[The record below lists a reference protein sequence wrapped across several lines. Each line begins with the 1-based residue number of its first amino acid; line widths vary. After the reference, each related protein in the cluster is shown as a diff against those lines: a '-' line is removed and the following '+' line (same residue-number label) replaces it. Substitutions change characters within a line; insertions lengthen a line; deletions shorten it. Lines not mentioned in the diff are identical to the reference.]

1 MKLTFLGT
9 GSAFTVGMK
18 NYHSN
23 LLLESDGKKK
33 LLIDCGSDARFSL
46 HEKGYS
52 YKDITDI
59 YISHLH
65 ADHAGGLEWL
75 ALTTKFDKKCKKPR
89 LHVCEIML
97 PDLWKK
103 TLSGGLST
111 LYKKNKKIALQDY
124 FKVEAIKPNGF
135 FEWEKIKFQII
146 QTIHIVNGFA
156 FMPSFGLFAT
166 INHLN
171 VFITTDTQF
180 MPDHYEKF
188 YLAADLIFHDC
199 EVLER
204 RTGVHANYI
213 DLMKLPREIK
223 AKMWLYH
230 YNPVKLPNAKKDG
243 FRGFVKKGQSF
254 DFSHPFSLL

>member
-1 MKLTFLGT
+1 M
-9 GSAFTVGMK
+9 A
-18 NYHSN
+18 
-23 LLLESDGKKK
+23 KKK

-75 ALTTKFDKKCKKPR
+75 ALTTKFDKNCKKPH
-89 LHVCEIML
+89 LYACETIL

-111 LYKKNKKIALQDY
+111 LHKKTKQICLTDY
-124 FKVEAIKPNGF
+124 FKVNSVKPNGS
-135 FEWEKIKFQII
+135 FEWNKIKFQLI

-156 FMPSFGLFAT
+156 FMPSFGLFAK

-180 MPDHYEKF
+180 IPDHYEKF
-188 YLAADLIFHDC
+188 YYSADVIFHDC
-199 EVLER
+199 EILPQK
-204 RTGVHANYI
+204 TGVHAHYT
-213 DLMKLPREIK
+213 DLLQLPQEIK
-223 AKMWLYH
+223 SKMWLYH
-230 YNPVKLPNAKKDG
+230 YNPLKLPNAKKDG
-243 FRGFVKKGQSF
+243 FKGFVKKGQIF